1 MKFTGRLAKKDDEHR
16 DFESEFFYS
25 DNPYEFLYENL
36 AQTLPPENSIG
47 GGDFVVIGEILLS
60 VLADAG
66 MKPKNSLFDLGCG
79 TGRLSIQAIKYLE
92 SGKYFGCDISETML
106 LHARKLTSSLQKDSK
121 FIHLNSPN
129 FENLPVFDFIC
140 AFSVFTHM
148 EPEDSY
154 SYIKALKTISHS
166 KTKLVLSIIP
176 IESDLGHQIFKNASE
191 LTLAKRWQD
200 VRNVA
205 TSIGYFEE
213 LSKLAGWR
221 LIATY
226 DGESES
232 IPMIDSAILG
242 QLGQTVLVLEQ
253 SP

>member
-1 MKFTGRLAKKDDEHR
+1 MKFTGRLAKKSDEHA
-16 DFESEFFYS
+16 EFQPGFFDS
-25 DNPYEFLYENL
+25 NDPYEFLYENL
-36 AQTLPPENSIG
+36 AQSLPPENSIG
-47 GGDFVVIGEILLS
+47 GGDFELIGKILLS

-66 MKPKNSLFDLGCG
+66 MKPENSLFDLGCG
-79 TGRLSIQAIKYLE
+79 TGRLSIQAIKYLG

-106 LHARKLTSSLQKDSK
+106 LHARKLTKGLQKNSR

-129 FENLPVFDFIC
+129 FQNLPVFDFIC

-191 LTLAKRWQD
+191 LNLAKRWQD

-205 TSIGYFEE
+205 TTIGYFEE

-221 LIATY
+221 LISTY

-232 IPMIDSAILG
+232 IPIINSTLMG
-242 QLGQTVLVLEQ
+242 QLGQTVLVLERL
-253 SP
+253 S